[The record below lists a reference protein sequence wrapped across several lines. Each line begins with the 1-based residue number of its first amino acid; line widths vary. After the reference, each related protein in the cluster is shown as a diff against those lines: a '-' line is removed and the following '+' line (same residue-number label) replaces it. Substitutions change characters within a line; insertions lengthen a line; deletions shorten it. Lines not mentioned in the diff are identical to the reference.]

1 MKISASVY
9 AHAADEIDEIVHSL
23 EQIGVDYFHID
34 CNNEPKV
41 FDEIAEIKKVSKKPI
56 DLHLI
61 TKTPEQYFS
70 LIETHKP
77 DFVSLQFEEL
87 PKAFAF
93 PRIEGVKWGLAI
105 KTETPI
111 SVFENFAGQC
121 DFILIMATTPGKSG
135 GQFDAKNFRK
145 IRSFLRHFP
154 NKSIT
159 VDGGVNAEVSFV
171 LRSYGVQ
178 TAVVGSYLAKSDKQ
192 AVSLN
197 QLKYENTDSHFT
209 VEDMMT
215 SRAHLP
221 IIKTEDCSLENLLAK
236 NEAYRLGYALI
247 EDANENLVGISTN
260 ADIRRGLLK
269 NVQEIGALKVDDII
283 NTSPKSINLNTT
295 IKDMLASI
303 KGSGNFVSYIP
314 VVDDKKLIGSI
325 NLHFLIKGEL

>member
-9 AHAADEIDEIVHSL
+9 AHVTDEIDEIVHSL

-41 FDEIAEIKKVSKKPI
+41 FDEIAEIKKISDKPI

-61 TKTPEQYFS
+61 TSTPLDYFE
-70 LIETHKP
+70 LIEEHKP
-77 DFVSLQFEEL
+77 EFVSLQFEEL
-87 PKAFAF
+87 TTNFTFPK
-93 PRIEGVKWGLAI
+93 IEGVKWGLAI

-111 SVFENFAGQC
+111 SVFESYANQC

-135 GQFDAKNFRK
+135 GQFDARNFRK
-145 IRSFLRHFP
+145 IRSFMRHFP

-197 QLKYENTDSHFT
+197 QLKYENTESHFT

-221 IIKTEDCSLENLLAK
+221 IIKSNDCSLKNLLAK
-236 NEAYRLGYALI
+236 NEEYRLGYALI
-247 EDANENLVGISTN
+247 EDENENLVGISTN

-269 NVQEIGALKVDDII
+269 NVKRVEALTVEDII
-283 NTSPKSINLNTT
+283 NTNPRKIEKTTT
-295 IKDMLASI
+295 IKEMLATI
-303 KGSGNFVSYIP
+303 KSGNFISYIP
-314 VVDDKKLIGSI
+314 VVDGEKLIGSV

>member
-1 MKISASVY
+1 LKISASVY
-9 AHAADEIDEIVHSL
+9 AHVTDEIDEIVHSL

-41 FDEIAEIKKVSKKPI
+41 FDEIAEIKKISDKPI

-61 TKTPEQYFS
+61 TSTPLDYFE
-70 LIETHKP
+70 LIEEHKP
-77 DFVSLQFEEL
+77 EFVSLQFEEL
-87 PKAFAF
+87 TTNFTFPK
-93 PRIEGVKWGLAI
+93 IEGVKWGLAI

-111 SVFENFAGQC
+111 SVFESYANQC

-135 GQFDAKNFRK
+135 GQFDARNFRK
-145 IRSFLRHFP
+145 IRSFMRHFP

-197 QLKYENTDSHFT
+197 QLKYENTESHFT

-221 IIKTEDCSLENLLAK
+221 IIKSNDCSLKNLLAK
-236 NEAYRLGYALI
+236 NEEYRLGYALI
-247 EDANENLVGISTN
+247 EDENENLVGISTN

-269 NVQEIGALKVDDII
+269 NVKRVEALTVEDII
-283 NTSPKSINLNTT
+283 NTNPRKIEKTTT
-295 IKDMLASI
+295 IKEMLATI
-303 KGSGNFVSYIP
+303 KSGNFISYIP
-314 VVDDKKLIGSI
+314 VVDGEKLIGSV

>member
-9 AHAADEIDEIVHSL
+9 AHATDEIDEIVHSL

-41 FDEIAEIKKVSKKPI
+41 FDEIAEIKKISDKPI

-61 TKTPEQYFS
+61 TKTPVDYFG
-70 LIETHKP
+70 LIEERKP

-87 PKAFAF
+87 QTGFTFPK
-93 PRIEGVKWGLAI
+93 IEGVKWGLAI

-111 SVFENFAGQC
+111 SVFESFANQC

-135 GQFDAKNFRK
+135 GQFDARNFRK
-145 IRSFLRHFP
+145 IRAFIRHFP

-192 AVSLN
+192 AISLN
-197 QLKYENTDSHFT
+197 QLKYENTESHFT

-221 IIKTEDCSLENLLAK
+221 IIKSVHCSLENLLAK
-236 NEAYRLGYALI
+236 NEEYRLGYALI
-247 EDANENLVGISTN
+247 EDEEENLVGISTN

-269 NVQEIGALKVDDII
+269 NVNRVEALTAEDII
-283 NTSPKSINLNTT
+283 NNNPRKIEKTTT
-295 IKDMLASI
+295 IKEMLSI
-303 KGSGNFVSYIP
+303 IKSGKFISYIP
-314 VVDDKKLIGSI
+314 VVNGEKLIGSV